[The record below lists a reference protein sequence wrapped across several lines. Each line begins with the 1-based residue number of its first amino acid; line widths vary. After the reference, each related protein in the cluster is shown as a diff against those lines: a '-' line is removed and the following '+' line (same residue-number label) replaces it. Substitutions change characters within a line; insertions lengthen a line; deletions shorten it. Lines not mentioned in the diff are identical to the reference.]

1 MKIGVGVTTKD
12 PEKYMQHF
20 QKWDGIILFNTDQ
33 ITIARD
39 KNKLI
44 KQLYNLGCDYMFI
57 FDDDCFPVKETW
69 ADFFIGLGYD
79 HAVLGEQIPGCM
91 IYLTRQV
98 VEKVGYMNTAYG
110 KYGWEHLGYFNR
122 IVKSGLPV
130 WKAANWEEYF
140 YSYDLQGSAHDF
152 IKDEWQTQQQKEDR
166 SLQNQPIF
174 EAECRSEQI
183 YYSYEQIPPKQER
196 TGKLQ
201 VLYMYPYDADP
212 TFYYR
217 LSVLRYIN
225 SPDIEFTSKPYGG
238 EITWSTLQQYD
249 VLILERPSGEHDLNL
264 IKLAKQV
271 KCKVICDFDD
281 DCLSVD
287 VYNPMY
293 AQYQASK
300 NNVMEAL
307 CLADE
312 VWVTTDG
319 LKKAFS
325 LFNNNIT
332 VIPNSHNDYL
342 QPVAQKKSFNPAG
355 KVALWRGG
363 QSHEADVYSY
373 QKELVSLIK
382 KNKKWAFVFFGDR
395 FIGIQIHCEATG
407 NYIPVSPKPLME
419 YFEKI
424 HKLNPNIVFHPLR
437 NTEFNRSKSPIAWL
451 EASYAGAAFF
461 GNINFYEFQKPGILP
476 FDEIKH
482 MNSQFDLLKQANKE
496 SWDYILENLLLSKVN
511 ELRKERLLAI

>member
-1 MKIGVGVTTKD
+1 MKIGVGITTTN

-20 QKWDGIILFNTDQ
+20 PKWDGIILFNTDQ
-33 ITIARD
+33 ISIARD

-44 KQLYNLGCDYMFI
+44 KQLFNLGCTDIFL
-57 FDDDCFPVKETW
+57 FDDDCFPIKEGWDTW
-69 ADFFIGLGYD
+69 ITDVD

-91 IYLTRQV
+91 LYLNRKT
-98 VEKVGYMNTAYG
+98 VETAGYMNTTYG
-110 KYGWEHLGYFNR
+110 KYGWEHLGYYNR
-122 IVKSGLPV
+122 IVKSGLAV
-130 WKAANWEEYF
+130 KKLEGWEEYF
-140 YSYDLQGSAHDF
+140 YSYDLQGNAHNF
-152 IKDEWQTQQQKEDR
+152 IKEEWQTLLQKEER

-174 EAECRSEQI
+174 EAECASSQI
-183 YYSYEQIPPKQER
+183 YYPYEQVAPKQEH

-201 VLYMYPYDADP
+201 VLYMYQYDFDP

-217 LSVLRYIN
+217 LAVLKYIN
-225 SPDIEFTSKPYGG
+225 SPDIEFTRKPYGG

-271 KCKVICDFDD
+271 KCKIVTDWDD

-287 VYNPMY
+287 MYNPMY
-293 AQYQASK
+293 AQYQASR

-307 CLADE
+307 CLSDE
-312 VWVTTDG
+312 VWVTTEG

-332 VIPNSHNDYL
+332 VVPNAHNDYL
-342 QPVAQKKSFNPAG
+342 QPISQKKAFNPAG

-395 FIGIQIHCEATG
+395 FMGIQMQCEGVG

-419 YFEKI
+419 YFDKI
-424 HKLNPNIVFHPLR
+424 HKLNPQIVFHPLR
-437 NTEFNRSKSPIAWL
+437 DTAFNRSKSPIAWL

-461 GNINFYEFQKPGILP
+461 GNRQLEEFNKTCIFNFNENM
-476 FDEIKH
+476 IKFH
-482 MNSQFDLLKQANKE
+482 ADDLRIANKH
-496 SWDYILENLLLSKVN
+496 SWECICENYLLSKVN
-511 ELRKERLLAI
+511 ELRKERLLSL